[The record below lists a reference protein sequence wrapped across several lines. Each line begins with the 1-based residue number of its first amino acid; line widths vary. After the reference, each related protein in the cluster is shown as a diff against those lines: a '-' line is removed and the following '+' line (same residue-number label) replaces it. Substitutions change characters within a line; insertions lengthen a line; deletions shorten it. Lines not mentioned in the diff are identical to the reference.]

1 MYITSL
7 SQITPDLNRI
17 VTSLHF
23 QESFV
28 GYEFS
33 KNVKQICL
41 HSYKQS
47 LVGVQFPETLN
58 MLGLINHT
66 QSLIGVNFPDQLETL
81 SLTNYNLLLDGIN
94 LPNQLKFLEL
104 FNCSQPIKNVKFPE
118 SLQEILIELP
128 SPLECDFPHGV
139 IIKFRHAYNKIEY
152 EFIKKDDYFYYYSY
166 IKYPKDHFIKSVK
179 Y

>member
-7 SQITPDLNRI
+7 SQITPDLSRI
-17 VTSLHF
+17 VTSRAF

-41 HSYKQS
+41 YNYKQS
-47 LVGVQFPETLN
+47 LVGVQFPETLD
-58 MLGLINHT
+58 MLELINHT
-66 QSLIGVNFPDQLETL
+66 QSLVGVKFNDQLETL
-81 SLTNYNLLLDGIN
+81 SLSYYNLSLDGIN

-104 FNCSQPIKNVKFPE
+104 FNYPQPIKNVKFPE

-139 IIKFRHAYNKIEY
+139 IIKFRHAYHKIEY
-152 EFIKKDDYFYYYSY
+152 EFIKKDEFYYYYSY
-166 IKYPKDHFIKSVK
+166 LKYPREHFIKSV
-179 Y
+179 

>member
-7 SQITPDLNRI
+7 SQITPDLSRI
-17 VTSLHF
+17 VTSRAF

-41 HSYKQS
+41 YNYKQS
-47 LVGVQFPETLN
+47 LVGVQFPETLD
-58 MLGLINHT
+58 MLELINHT
-66 QSLIGVNFPDQLETL
+66 QSLVGVKFNDQLETL
-81 SLTNYNLLLDGIN
+81 SLCYYNLSLDGIN

-104 FNCSQPIKNVKFPE
+104 FNYPQPIKNVNFPE

-139 IIKFRHAYNKIEY
+139 IIKFRHAYHKIEY
-152 EFIKKDDYFYYYSY
+152 EFIKKDECFYYYSY
-166 IKYPKDHFIKSVK
+166 LKYPREHFIKSV
-179 Y
+179 